1 MYAVVRTGGKQL
13 RVSPGD
19 VVKVEKL
26 PQGAGE
32 TVELSDVLLVSSGE
46 ETTVGTPTVPNAK
59 VICMSLG
66 DGKGKK
72 MAHKKGVGSSRNG
85 RDSQSKR
92 LGVKAYGGEIVT
104 AGSIILR
111 QRGTA
116 VHPGRNVGVGRGHTL
131 FALVAG
137 LVHFARFGEDRKKGS
152 VLSVSYAPPLPAL
165 HRSAHPP

>member
-26 PQGAGE
+26 PQGTGE

-66 DGKGKK
+66 DGRGKK
-72 MAHKKGVGSSRNG
+72 IVVYKYKRRKGYAR
-85 RDSQSKR
+85 K
-92 LGVKAYGGEIVT
+92 
-104 AGSIILR
+104 
-111 QRGTA
+111 
-116 VHPGRNVGVGRGHTL
+116 RGHRQEFT
-131 FALVAG
+131 
-137 LVHFARFGEDRKKGS
+137 R
-152 VLSVSYAPPLPAL
+152 LSIREIRVG
-165 HRSAHPP
+165 

>member
-59 VICMSLG
+59 VVCMSLG

-72 MAHKKGVGSSRNG
+72 IVVYKYKRRKGYAR
-85 RDSQSKR
+85 K
-92 LGVKAYGGEIVT
+92 
-104 AGSIILR
+104 
-111 QRGTA
+111 
-116 VHPGRNVGVGRGHTL
+116 RGHRQEFT
-131 FALVAG
+131 
-137 LVHFARFGEDRKKGS
+137 R
-152 VLSVSYAPPLPAL
+152 LSIREIRVG
-165 HRSAHPP
+165 

>member
-19 VVKVEKL
+19 VVQVEKL

-72 MAHKKGVGSSRNG
+72 IVVYKYKRRKGFAR
-85 RDSQSKR
+85 K
-92 LGVKAYGGEIVT
+92 
-104 AGSIILR
+104 
-111 QRGTA
+111 
-116 VHPGRNVGVGRGHTL
+116 RGHRQEFT
-131 FALVAG
+131 
-137 LVHFARFGEDRKKGS
+137 R
-152 VLSVSYAPPLPAL
+152 LSIREIRVG
-165 HRSAHPP
+165 